1 MEQSGGIESSDIKIP
16 AADQSFYGKTVGE
29 MIDDGAEISPEG
41 VVSGRVK
48 YVTGYTGFSD
58 VAEEQEGYY
67 FPFILE
73 KTGTTMTFKKNNV
86 VVKDNIA
93 WESDNVFR
101 ISRGDKFTIEV
112 DGAEVI
118 TLDFSSMTFARKA

>member
-73 KTGTTMTFKKNNV
+73 KTGTTMTFKKNDV

>member
-29 MIDDGAEISPEG
+29 MIDDGVEVAEDG
-41 VVSGRVK
+41 TVTGRVK

-67 FPFILE
+67 FPFVLE
-73 KTGTTMTFKKNNV
+73 KKGTKMTFKKNDV
-86 VVKDNIA
+86 VAKENIA

-118 TLDFSSMTFARKA
+118 TLDFSAMTFARKA

>member
-58 VAEEQEGYY
+58 VVEEQEGYY

-73 KTGTTMTFKKNNV
+73 KTGTTMTFKKNDV
-86 VVKDNIA
+86 VVKNNIA